1 MEEAQERPET
11 SVQEERR
18 RLRMEHDK
26 FIDELLLAFNNTETD
41 KVKVLKLK
49 LSKEKEKRRRVEK
62 RKKEI
67 SKVKPK
73 MYRQQ

>member
-11 SVQEERR
+11 SMQEECR

-26 FIDELLLAFNNTETD
+26 FIEELLLAFNNTETD

-62 RKKEI
+62 ERRKF
-67 SKVKPK
+67 P
-73 MYRQQ
+73 R

>member
-1 MEEAQERPET
+1 M
-11 SVQEERR
+11 QEERR

-26 FIDELLLAFNNTETD
+26 SIEDLLLAFNNTETD

-49 LSKEKEKRRRVEK
+49 LSREKEKRRRVEK

-67 SKVKPK
+67 CKVKPE
-73 MYRQQ
+73 MFRQQ

>member
-11 SVQEERR
+11 SMQEECR

-26 FIDELLLAFNNTETD
+26 FIEELLLAFNNTETD

-49 LSKEKEKRRRVEK
+49 LSKEKDKRRRVEK
-62 RKKEI
+62 ERRKF
-67 SKVKPK
+67 P
-73 MYRQQ
+73 R